1 MSKGQ
6 SKKKVL
12 LQNTLMLYILVFSSY
27 FLSFITVPYQTRILG
42 PDYYGRV
49 GFALAFMTYFQL
61 IIDFGFLLSA
71 TEDVAKNRDN
81 KKELSKIVTS
91 VNIIKILLSV
101 LSLFII
107 IILCATIPRF
117 QEESS
122 LYILTF
128 LSVAT
133 ASLLP
138 DFLYR
143 GLESM
148 KIITVRTILIRL
160 FFVLMIFIFL
170 KDKGDYHL
178 IPLFTMLGNIGA
190 IVGVY
195 LHAIKTVKIKLV
207 QVNFNYLWQTFK
219 KSSYFFYSRMA
230 STAYTATN
238 TFALGLMS
246 SLGSNVV
253 GLYTSADKLIN
264 TAKSG
269 FSPIADSLYPYM
281 VKNRD
286 FKLVKKLLLVLMPP
300 VIIGS
305 ILVGIYADDFCALLL
320 GGEFREAGRILRLL
334 MPIVVMAP
342 LVYILGFPVLTP
354 MGQSKHANL
363 SVIVA
368 SVFHIAALGILLI
381 SGNFSVFTLCLITV
395 ATQFIVLLYRVIVV
409 WANKSSFINRS
420 GQISSG
426 NSR

>member
-1 MSKGQ
+1 
-6 SKKKVL
+6 
-12 LQNTLMLYILVFSSY
+12 MLYILVFSSY

-61 IIDFGFLLSA
+61 LIDFGFLLSA

-101 LSLFII
+101 LSLFIL
-107 IILCATIPRF
+107 IILCVTIPRF
-117 QEESS
+117 QDDSL

-143 GLESM
+143 GLENM
-148 KIITVRTILIRL
+148 KVITVRTILIRL
-160 FFVLMIFIFL
+160 FFVLMIFLFL
-170 KDKGDYHL
+170 KDKEDYHL

-195 LHAIKTVKIKLV
+195 IHSVKTIKIKFTKV
-207 QVNFNYLWQTFK
+207 SPDYVCKTFK
-219 KSSYFFYSRMA
+219 KSSFFFYSRIA
-230 STAYTATN
+230 TTAYTATN
-238 TFALGLMS
+238 TFALGLMNS
-246 SLGSNVV
+246 VGSNIV
-253 GLYTSADKLIN
+253 GLYTSADKLIG

-281 VKNRD
+281 VRNRD
-286 FKLVKKLLLVLMPP
+286 FKLVKKVLMVLMPP

-305 ILVGIYADDFCALLL
+305 ILVGVYADAFCAFLL
-320 GGEFREAGRILRLL
+320 GEEFRSAGRILRLL
-334 MPIVVMAP
+334 MPVVVMTP

-354 MGQSKHANL
+354 MGLAKHANL
-363 SVIVA
+363 SVIV
-368 SVFHIAALGILLI
+368 SSCFHIVGLIILI
-381 SGNFSVFTLCLITV
+381 IIGEFSVITLCYLTV
-395 ATQFIVLLYRVIVV
+395 LTEVVILLYRVIVI
-409 WANKSSFINRS
+409 WGNKASFIK
-420 GQISSG
+420 
-426 NSR
+426 